1 LGTNIGYKKLIKS
14 KKPEN
19 HFNTATTDARTLFYR
34 PKIPHKF
41 DELTFKSTPNKSK
54 TKSSLLIPARIYAST
69 IFTTVSLPIST
80 APTSG
85 VALEHPCLVII
96 WPHGRIPS
104 GLNVIVGRSAVP
116 TVLTLDARVAP
127 TTVVFAIAFL
137 ESFPFEEITAS
148 GRNFRRRR
156 RDVND
161 GKQQS
166 QDSYKE
172 DFDRSSHDYDLLQLK
187 ENV

>member
-1 LGTNIGYKKLIKS
+1 MKKYFSGYRVVSTRVCRCVVMTFIHVHVRTDLGTNISYKKLIKIQ
-14 KKPEN
+14 KNPEN
-19 HFNTATTDARTLFYR
+19 HFNTAITDARTLLYR
-34 PKIPHKF
+34 PKIPLKS
-41 DELTFKSTPNKSK
+41 DELTIKSTPNKTK
-54 TKSSLLIPARIYAST
+54 TKTSLLIPARINAST

-85 VALEHPCLVII
+85 VALEHPCLVIV

-137 ESFPFEEITAS
+137 ESFPFEEIATS
-148 GRNFRRRR
+148 G
-156 RDVND
+156 
-161 GKQQS
+161 
-166 QDSYKE
+166 
-172 DFDRSSHDYDLLQLK
+172 
-187 ENV
+187 